1 MVPDRVRD
9 SSWGG
14 GLFTKPLNAI
24 SSQAISVWQDS
35 YKSPSWEELLQPLLP
50 EYHAWASL
58 MAFLTVRLHYS
69 DLWSV
74 PLQSRGH
81 SLIIHVTHMAD
92 CPGPGTE
99 LEPTG
104 RSLNG
109 CEWDG
114 GIALRSA
121 MANRDGLER
130 AGLRLIVH
138 PPHPL
143 PQHHQRGNINSRQ
156 VQQKP
161 SVWKI
166 RIQVWKVLCPF

>member
-9 SSWGG
+9 SSWGD

-24 SSQAISVWQDS
+24 GSQAISVWQDS

-58 MAFLTVRLHYS
+58 MVFLTVRLHYS

-99 LEPTG
+99 LEPTDAPWMDVNETEG
-104 RSLNG
+104 SPCVQRWPTGRDWNGLGSDSSFTLPTHCPNTTSGVTSTPGRYNRSLQS
-109 CEWDG
+109 E
-114 GIALRSA
+114 
-121 MANRDGLER
+121 
-130 AGLRLIVH
+130 
-138 PPHPL
+138 
-143 PQHHQRGNINSRQ
+143 
-156 VQQKP
+156 K
-161 SVWKI
+161 
-166 RIQVWKVLCPF
+166 

>member
-1 MVPDRVRD
+1 MVLDRVRD

-14 GLFTKPLNAI
+14 GGLFTRPLNTTG
-24 SSQAISVWQDS
+24 SQAISLWQDS
-35 YKSPSWEELLQPLLP
+35 YKSPSWKELLQPLLP
-50 EYHAWASL
+50 QYHAWASL
-58 MAFLTVRLHYS
+58 MAFLPLCLH
-69 DLWSV
+69 LWSM

-104 RSLNG
+104 CSLNG
-109 CEWDG
+109 YEWDG
-114 GIALRSA
+114 GITPHSA
-121 MANRDGLER
+121 TANSKGLKQ

-138 PPHPL
+138 TP
-143 PQHHQRGNINSRQ
+143 HHQRGNINSRQ

-166 RIQVWKVLCPF
+166 RLQI

>member
-9 SSWGG
+9 SSWGD

-24 SSQAISVWQDS
+24 GSQAISVWQDS

-58 MAFLTVRLHYS
+58 MVFLTVRLHYS

-81 SLIIHVTHMAD
+81 SLIIHVTHRVRAHR
-92 CPGPGTE
+92 
-99 LEPTG
+99 

-121 MANRDGLER
+121 MANREGLER

-143 PQHHQRGNINSRQ
+143 PQHHQRGNIDSRQ

-166 RIQVWKVLCPF
+166 RLQVWKVLCPF